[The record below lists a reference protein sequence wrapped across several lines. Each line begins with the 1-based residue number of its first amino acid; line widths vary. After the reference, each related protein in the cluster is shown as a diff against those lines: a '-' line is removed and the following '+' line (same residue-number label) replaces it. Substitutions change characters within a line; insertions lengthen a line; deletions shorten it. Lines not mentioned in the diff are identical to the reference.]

1 VGLGSDLLGKDGVD
15 LRAGVLG
22 VAEELLVP
30 VLEERLLNERVDKG
44 RAASAGRA
52 NHHDGELDAL
62 LGLLPSSGRA
72 VDHG

>member
-44 RAASAGRA
+44 RAASC
-52 NHHDGELDAL
+52 HL
-62 LGLLPSSGRA
+62 
-72 VDHG
+72 